1 MANDQST
8 ILPDPALFE
17 LMRTPE
23 QIAALRDICE
33 SWHSGPEHFWE
44 FDSVLDAMSRPGSL
58 VVFAAE
64 RPDSPVW
71 AGAALV
77 DVGPYSADL
86 LYIYTRPEY
95 RRRHLARRIMGHVLQ
110 LLADKPQIE
119 SLFLE
124 VRVSNI
130 SAQRLYQS
138 IGMEQIGTRK
148 RYYANGEDALI
159 YKIKPVHGV

>member
-1 MANDQST
+1 MSS
-8 ILPDPALFE
+8 DPGLFE
-17 LMRTPE
+17 LTRTPV
-23 QIAALRDICE
+23 QIAALRDMCE

-44 FDSVLDAMSRPGSL
+44 FDSVLDAMSRPGSM

-64 RPDSPVW
+64 TAESSVW
-71 AGAALV
+71 VGAALV

-95 RRRHLARRIMGHVLQ
+95 RRRQLARRLMGHVLM

-124 VRVSNI
+124 VRVSNTG
-130 SAQRLYQS
+130 AQRLYQS
-138 IGMEQIGTRK
+138 LGMELVGTRK

-159 YKIKPVHGV
+159 YKIKPVHGD